1 MVRAHGRP
9 GGRGNLRVTK
19 TPPLQSGVGGEGIA
33 RRIAPI
39 AAACLHL
46 WESMASIT
54 PRWLGRALATLGTSP
69 TENAIANLV
78 N

>member
-9 GGRGNLRVTK
+9 GGRGNLRVAK

-33 RRIAPI
+33 HRIAPI

-54 PRWLGRALATLGTSP
+54 PRWLGRALATLGSSP